1 MVGFKKTLD
10 ARPLHHCAVVQFCYL
25 KSILPNS
32 LLLQWTVA
40 TVFCKRNILCILF
53 VARLCYKFLLLN
65 PSNDRGLQS
74 LCGTSQCVV
83 NIKLVQLTVNHTQN
97 KTLVTVLFEQQ

>member
-1 MVGFKKTLD
+1 MQISMSHLTAAHKL
-10 ARPLHHCAVVQFCYL
+10 PLAL
-25 KSILPNS
+25 GLRK
-32 LLLQWTVA
+32 
-40 TVFCKRNILCILF
+40 
-53 VARLCYKFLLLN
+53 
-65 PSNDRGLQS
+65 LQS